1 MTNITYSEY
10 QDEISDLAEDLHKE
24 AMEAHPEDEDERNS
38 YVYDSLHELIDGHSW
53 VIYYSYNAGVLEHS
67 SNPDAY
73 QDVYD
78 DESLGELVK
87 ERGVNSLN
95 TTMAYF
101 AMFDDV
107 LGAITQMDQGA

>member
-53 VIYYSYNAGVLEHS
+53 VIYYSYNAGVLAHS

-73 QDVYD
+73 QSVYD
-78 DESLGELVK
+78 NESLGELVK
-87 ERGVNSLN
+87 EQGVNSLN
-95 TTMAYF
+95 RTMAYF

-107 LGAITQMDQGA
+107 FDAIPQMDQGA